1 MLRLSKFVVYTFLF
15 CTIAFGQNEES
26 TLRIV
31 FLEPDATSAKD
42 SLPTFRII
50 SDSNRLKTYREWL
63 NNDAAQWAFDL
74 YERAWKIKYK
84 ETPEIAAN
92 PVYYLGVV
100 PDGNHAKVG
109 FQFTSESGKQTFE
122 HSTYIELDPDEL
134 AFRSTLLH
142 ETGHMILTIFNE
154 GKEIPKREMAPIPH
168 TTAAL
173 TDRGTAFDE
182 GFAIHLETLAAHFLD
197 DPIIRNRYDHRKFSF
212 GVPSM
217 LGEYNRIAGDLLSY
231 SQTRTRYVEVRENT
245 FAFASAFKGP
255 DYFRVQLEKT
265 RDFSELRN
273 ASQLLQSEGFYA
285 TFFFSYLVRGESVS
299 LETVSQRQ
307 TKLLETLAATLK
319 GGNLNADTPF
329 LIHVVQESMK
339 RYPDEVK
346 ETADVLLDLSH
357 GVFVD
362 SNAAKLW
369 HDHYIG
375 SLHFDVGEAKN
386 QAIET
391 ARNQWRTE
399 VMKNANA
406 LYSLLGPQLRIE
418 VPEVSILLISFE
430 EPAPLSFDANTV
442 QEGILKMI
450 PNISE
455 AEAKAWMDQRNT
467 KPFIDFDDFKKR
479 CPLNDR
485 ALSQLKF

>member
-1 MLRLSKFVVYTFLF
+1 MLRLSKFGVSVFLF
-15 CTIAFGQNEES
+15 CAIAFGQNEENK
-26 TLRIV
+26 LRIV
-31 FLEPDATSAKD
+31 FLEPDAASTKD

-50 SDSNRLKTYREWL
+50 SDSNRLKTYHEWL
-63 NNDAAQWAFDL
+63 NNDAAQWAFAL
-74 YERAWKIKYK
+74 YEQTWKIKYK
-84 ETPEIAAN
+84 ESPAIATN
-92 PVYYLGVV
+92 PVYYIGIV
-100 PDGNHAKVG
+100 PDGNQAKVG
-109 FQFTSESGKQTFE
+109 FRLINESGKQTFE
-122 HSTYIELDPDEL
+122 YSTYIELDPDEWV
-134 AFRSTLLH
+134 FKTTLLH
-142 ETGHMILTIFNE
+142 ETGHMILAIFNE

-182 GFAIHLETLAAHFLD
+182 GFAIHLETLAAHFLK
-197 DPIIRNRYDHRKFSF
+197 DPIIRDRYDHGKFAF

-217 LGEYNRIAGDLLSY
+217 LGEYHRMAGDLLSY
-231 SQTRTRYVEVRENT
+231 SQTRTRYVEIRENN
-245 FAFASAFKGP
+245 FAFGSAFKGP

-273 ASQLLQSEGFYA
+273 ANQLLQSEGFYA
-285 TFFFSYLVRGESVS
+285 TFFFSYLVRGDSVS

-319 GGNLNADTPF
+319 GGILNADTAF
-329 LIHVVQESMK
+329 LIQVVEESMN
-339 RYPDEVK
+339 RYPDQAK

-362 SNAAKLW
+362 PDAAKLW
-369 HDHYIG
+369 HDHYLG
-375 SLHFDVGEAKN
+375 SLHFDVAEAKN
-386 QAIET
+386 EPIET
-391 ARNQWRTE
+391 ARNRWRTE
-399 VMKNANA
+399 VTKNSKI

-450 PNISE
+450 PDISD
-455 AEAKAWMDQRNT
+455 AEIRTWIDQRNA
-467 KPFIDFDDFKKR
+467 KPFADFDDFKKR
-479 CPLNDR
+479 CPLDSK
-485 ALSQLKF
+485 ALSPLKF